1 VLSIYSSPIS
11 AHRFRSTAFG
21 IGVINFRNRI
31 VYPEALAPSPHGIA
45 HGTMYG
51 LVHLVYRRRSHEN
64 SKLGNHPVQS
74 ELTMQHAS
82 IERAL
87 LRQQEILAQ
96 FGELALRSES
106 LEQILTE
113 ACRLVGEALETDLA
127 KVMELQA
134 NGTTLLVRAVVG
146 WKDDVVGKVTVEAVP
161 DSSEGFALNTGE
173 PVISDDI
180 ATETRFE
187 YADFIK
193 DNGVRAIVS
202 VIILG
207 AEDKP
212 PFGILQVDS
221 RVPRH
226 FGDAD
231 TRFLRGYANLIAAA
245 VDRLH
250 VADDMRAAQTAL
262 LAREAELQALN
273 ETLEERVAQRTA
285 ALADEQ
291 QSRQEAE
298 EQLRQSQ
305 KMEAIG
311 QLTGGI
317 AHDFNNLLTGIT
329 GSLDIIRRRI
339 ASGHTDDIERF
350 MEGATNSAFRAAAL
364 TQRLL
369 AFSRRQSL
377 NAKSCDANALV
388 AGMED
393 MLRRTLGEQVRL
405 ETALDEGLWPAL
417 ADANQFENAILNLAI
432 NARDAMP
439 DGGRLTIS
447 TRNATVMA
455 TDPKPRQ
462 HELPGSYVV
471 VRVTDSGSGMA
482 PEVVA
487 KVFEPFFTT
496 KPIGQGTGLGL
507 SMIYGFVRQ
516 SGCYVRIESGI
527 GRGTTVAL
535 FLPRSTADAVAT
547 EVAKPQASPQGNGET
562 VLVVEDDA
570 TVRLLIIEVLEELG
584 YLHFHAAEAEG
595 ALAIINAGTKIDLI
609 VTDVGLPGMDG
620 RALAMLAQKARP
632 GLKVLLVTG
641 YAEKAKVRVDF
652 LGPDM
657 DILLKPFTL
666 DALGLK
672 IKEMIMT

>member
-1 VLSIYSSPIS
+1 
-11 AHRFRSTAFG
+11 
-21 IGVINFRNRI
+21 
-31 VYPEALAPSPHGIA
+31 
-45 HGTMYG
+45 
-51 LVHLVYRRRSHEN
+51 
-64 SKLGNHPVQS
+64 
-74 ELTMQHAS
+74 
-82 IERAL
+82 
-87 LRQQEILAQ
+87 
-96 FGELALRSES
+96 
-106 LEQILTE
+106 
-113 ACRLVGEALETDLA
+113 
-127 KVMELQA
+127 
-134 NGTTLLVRAVVG
+134 
-146 WKDDVVGKVTVEAVP
+146 
-161 DSSEGFALNTGE
+161 
-173 PVISDDI
+173 
-180 ATETRFE
+180 
-187 YADFIK
+187 
-193 DNGVRAIVS
+193 
-202 VIILG
+202 
-207 AEDKP
+207 
-212 PFGILQVDS
+212 
-221 RVPRH
+221 
-226 FGDAD
+226 
-231 TRFLRGYANLIAAA
+231 
-245 VDRLH
+245 
-250 VADDMRAAQTAL
+250 
-262 LAREAELQALN
+262 
-273 ETLEERVAQRTA
+273 
-285 ALADEQ
+285 
-291 QSRQEAE
+291 
-298 EQLRQSQ
+298 
-305 KMEAIG
+305 MEAIG

-405 ETALDEGLWPAL
+405 ETALDEDLWPAL

-516 SGCYVRIESGI
+516 SGGYVRIESGI

-666 DALGLK
+666 DALGLRSK
-672 IKEMIMT
+672 K

>member
-1 VLSIYSSPIS
+1 
-11 AHRFRSTAFG
+11 
-21 IGVINFRNRI
+21 
-31 VYPEALAPSPHGIA
+31 
-45 HGTMYG
+45 
-51 LVHLVYRRRSHEN
+51 
-64 SKLGNHPVQS
+64 
-74 ELTMQHAS
+74 
-82 IERAL
+82 
-87 LRQQEILAQ
+87 
-96 FGELALRSES
+96 
-106 LEQILTE
+106 
-113 ACRLVGEALETDLA
+113 
-127 KVMELQA
+127 
-134 NGTTLLVRAVVG
+134 
-146 WKDDVVGKVTVEAVP
+146 
-161 DSSEGFALNTGE
+161 
-173 PVISDDI
+173 
-180 ATETRFE
+180 
-187 YADFIK
+187 
-193 DNGVRAIVS
+193 
-202 VIILG
+202 
-207 AEDKP
+207 
-212 PFGILQVDS
+212 
-221 RVPRH
+221 
-226 FGDAD
+226 
-231 TRFLRGYANLIAAA
+231 
-245 VDRLH
+245 
-250 VADDMRAAQTAL
+250 
-262 LAREAELQALN
+262 
-273 ETLEERVAQRTA
+273 
-285 ALADEQ
+285 
-291 QSRQEAE
+291 
-298 EQLRQSQ
+298 
-305 KMEAIG
+305 
-311 QLTGGI
+311 
-317 AHDFNNLLTGIT
+317 
-329 GSLDIIRRRI
+329 
-339 ASGHTDDIERF
+339 
-350 MEGATNSAFRAAAL
+350 
-364 TQRLL
+364 
-369 AFSRRQSL
+369 
-377 NAKSCDANALV
+377 
-388 AGMED
+388 

-405 ETALDEGLWPAL
+405 ETALDEDLWPAL

-516 SGCYVRIESGI
+516 SGGYVRIESGI

-584 YLHFHAAEAEG
+584 YLHFHAAEAKG

-672 IKEMIMT
+672 IKEMIMTCGTASDAVTSQRRSKLYHCASSRTRTSAIRWESPFGLFRSGQYTRSVNAPPISKVPELSASACVGLPTGQVVPSASRTPPC